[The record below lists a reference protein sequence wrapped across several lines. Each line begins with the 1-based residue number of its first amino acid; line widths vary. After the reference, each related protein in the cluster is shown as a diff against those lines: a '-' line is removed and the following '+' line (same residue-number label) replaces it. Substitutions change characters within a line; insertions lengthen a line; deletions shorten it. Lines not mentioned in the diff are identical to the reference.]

1 MVASSDPAFDWYA
14 GTTTFAAIP
23 RFRGAVR
30 RTAVGGLVLWD
41 DGLGQR
47 QVAAAQML
55 KWGFRPIWSG
65 IDHGQRQVLWER
77 TTAS

>member
-1 MVASSDPAFDWYA
+1 M
-14 GTTTFAAIP
+14 
-23 RFRGAVR
+23 
-30 RTAVGGLVLWD
+30 GGLVLWD